1 MMWQIVLSRVCV
13 AVLGAILWEK
23 RQGKLMQ
30 AASDRKLEN
39 VNCLFDAILTHI
51 HAYVLVIDSDFK
63 VLKTNYYDLTHLSP
77 DGKEKRVG
85 DLLQCRNALSA
96 KGGCG
101 THAFCQ
107 ECPVRG
113 AIGNAFR
120 QKKEFTDLQSSLNI
134 AIDEHEFVKC
144 DVMISGV
151 FMTLDSEERMVLT
164 VHDITSIKQTEEALA
179 EAKEKAENA
188 DRSKSAF
195 LANMSHE
202 IRTPL
207 NAIVGFSELLAAA
220 NTEEEKQ
227 KYLEILHTNSE
238 LLLQLVNDILDLSK
252 IEAGTLEFV
261 YSDVD
266 INLLLNDL
274 EQLFRMKIG
283 SNSPVQIITESGL
296 PSCMVHTDRNRIAQV
311 VSNFVSNAIKFTT
324 EGSIRIGYQSS
335 ENGLRFY
342 VSDTGSGISA
352 DKLEGVFDRFVRL
365 QSDKNGNGLGL
376 SICKTI
382 VNKLGGEIGAE
393 SEVGKGSTFWFTL
406 PEHSDIKPK
415 VIIEK
420 EQEELPSAVRVP
432 VIDAGSDKKLSI
444 LVAEDMED
452 NYRLCEAILASRYEL
467 HWAHNG
473 EEAISLFLKF
483 QPDIILMDIRMPEVN
498 GYEATEAIRQM
509 SATVPII
516 ALTAFAYEEDRQ
528 KIMHSGF
535 TDFLTKPISSKV
547 LLGKLE
553 SLKKI

>member
-1 MMWQIVLSRVCV
+1 MMWQIVLIGICV
-13 AVLGAILWEK
+13 AFLGAFLWERRK
-23 RQGKLMQ
+23 RKFMQ
-30 AASDRKLEN
+30 SASDRKLEN
-39 VNCLFDAILTHI
+39 VNRLFDAILTHI

-63 VLKTNYYDLTHLSP
+63 VLKTNYYDLTHLNP

-85 DLLQCRNALSA
+85 DLLQCQNALSA

-101 THAFCQ
+101 THALCQ

-113 AIGNAFR
+113 AIGAAFR
-120 QKKEFTDLQSSLNI
+120 QKNEFTDLQSSLNI
-134 AIDEHEFVKC
+134 AIGEDEFIKC
-144 DVMISGV
+144 NVMISGV
-151 FMTLDSEERMVLT
+151 FMTLDGEDRMVLT
-164 VHDITSIKQTEEALA
+164 VHDITSIKHTEEALA

-220 NTEEEKQ
+220 TEEKEKQ

-266 INLLLNDL
+266 INLLLVDL

-283 SNSPVQIITESGL
+283 YDSPVQIITEAGL
-296 PSCMVHTDRNRIAQV
+296 PSCMVHSDRNRIAQV

-324 EGSIRIGYQSS
+324 EGSIRIGYKPC

-342 VSDTGSGISA
+342 VTDTGSGISA
-352 DKLEGVFDRFVRL
+352 DKLGGVFDRFVRL
-365 QSDKNGNGLGL
+365 QSDKNGTGLGL

-393 SEVGKGSTFWFTL
+393 SVVGQGSTFWFTL
-406 PEHSDIKPK
+406 PEHSDVKPK

-420 EQEELPSAVRVP
+420 EQERPSSVVSVSAAEVN
-432 VIDAGSDKKLSI
+432 GDKKLTV

-467 HWAHNG
+467 YWAHNG
-473 EEAISLFLKF
+473 EEAISLFLKH

-528 KIMHSGF
+528 KIMQSGF
-535 TDFLTKPISSKV
+535 TDFLTKPISSRI